1 MSEDE
6 IVLHCTAKYFLL
18 RLYSSIPDVTEKS
31 VTLSSEC
38 DTEGGNKQV
47 QVCVT
52 VERNDCWEVFL
63 HAQHWLINK
72 TGLPLQMKVLLF
84 Y

>member
-1 MSEDE
+1 M
-6 IVLHCTAKYFLL
+6 
-18 RLYSSIPDVTEKS
+18 
-31 VTLSSEC
+31 TLSSEC
-38 DTEGGNKQV
+38 DVEGGNKQV

-72 TGLPLQMKVLLF
+72 TGLPLQMKVHFIFQDLSVHYRSNYFRVQILSIGVIIGTECD
-84 Y
+84 

>member
-1 MSEDE
+1 MITS
-6 IVLHCTAKYFLL
+6 L
-18 RLYSSIPDVTEKS
+18 SDVTEKS
-31 VTLSSEC
+31 VTLSSDCE
-38 DTEGGNKQV
+38 TEGGNKQV

-72 TGLPLQMKVLLF
+72 TGLPLQMKVPYNTLMTLLT
-84 Y
+84 YRVVWCRPVT